1 MYRNVVTAMSPDRNA
16 PWPKRLRP
24 KRLRPKR
31 HRPKR
36 HRPKSPVPTGRTLQS
51 VATKADFCGFHF
63 WFLSSFFTTKQLKQD
78 CSNVKHNGRTKETSS
93 WTFFFYAKNFN
104 RLKLSS
110 ICNAT
115 INPFSHRFTQCE
127 QVYLTIT
134 RTGNELEICSNPL
147 KKAESLAVSVKRNLG
162 RFTFVAC
169 YGWSLYWGRFRGF
182 MTTSSGPGLQ
192 PQEAIFWNLFVW
204 CKK

>member
-1 MYRNVVTAMSPDRNA
+1 MSWPQCPQTEMPRDRNGSDRNGSDRNGTDRNGTDRIGQTEKSCSDGENTR
-16 PWPKRLRP
+16 KRA
-24 KRLRPKR
+24 
-31 HRPKR
+31 
-36 HRPKSPVPTGRTLQS
+36 S
-51 VATKADFCGFHF
+51 KADFCGFHF

-78 CSNVKHNGRTKETSS
+78 CSNVKYNGRTKETSS
-93 WTFFFYAKNFN
+93 WTFFFYAENFN

-147 KKAESLAVSVKRNLG
+147 KKAENLAVSVKRNLG

-169 YGWSLYWGRFRGF
+169 YGWRQYWGRFRGF
-182 MTTSSGPGLQ
+182 MTT
-192 PQEAIFWNLFVW
+192 
-204 CKK
+204 